1 MLTIGIMVKR
11 TDGRMNVSVL
21 MRENLNGTFTS
32 SAIIHHLSSHAEH
45 LQMQMDK
52 QLWIKSNSS
61 IHHTNLTLAH
71 RFTKFV
77 MYINVLLEDDSIFIS
92 ISEIYSIN
100 LTQTAKPGTPILQHF
115 TILRIGNS
123 YPNIPISS
131 SLVSVIYASFSFFL
145 TIRNL
150 ISRISLR
157 CNWLLNLLSF
167 QT

>member
-1 MLTIGIMVKR
+1 MVKR

-21 MRENLNGTFTS
+21 MRENLNDTFTS
-32 SAIIHHLSSHAEH
+32 SAIIQHLSSHAEH

-77 MYINVLLEDDSIFIS
+77 MYINVLLEDDSTFIS
-92 ISEIYSIN
+92 ISEIYSTN

-115 TILRIGNS
+115 PILRIGNS

-131 SLVSVIYASFSFFL
+131 SLVLSVIYASFSFFL

-150 ISRISLR
+150 ISRTSLR